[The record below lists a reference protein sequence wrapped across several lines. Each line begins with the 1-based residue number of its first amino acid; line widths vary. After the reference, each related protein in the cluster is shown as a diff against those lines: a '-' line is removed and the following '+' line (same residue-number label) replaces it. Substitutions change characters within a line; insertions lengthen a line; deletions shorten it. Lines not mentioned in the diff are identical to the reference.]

1 MEVLVTEHITAQHDP
16 LTHGPLRFEGP
27 LGFPR
32 ELVEKATRRALFPQ
46 KLTSKFQ
53 KVKIVKRMNLK

>member
-32 ELVEKATRRALFPQ
+32 ELVEKATRRAVFH
-46 KLTSKFQ
+46 KID
-53 KVKIVKRMNLK
+53 VKISKGQNC